1 VNSATVAHSQPTFP
15 RARGFQQLHF
25 RFTRATFCVSVL
37 GSKLQKV
44 PMAVVEGLTVAVC
57 NTLKWLKSSSRNCP
71 KSLGDGCNAAL
82 GETET
87 VLFGSF

>member
-44 PMAVVEGLTVAVC
+44 PMAFVEGLTVAVC
-57 NTLKWLKSSSRNCP
+57 NTLKWLKSSVKRLSENSSKTP
-71 KSLGDGCNAAL
+71 KLIPRAAK
-82 GETET
+82 
-87 VLFGSF
+87 S